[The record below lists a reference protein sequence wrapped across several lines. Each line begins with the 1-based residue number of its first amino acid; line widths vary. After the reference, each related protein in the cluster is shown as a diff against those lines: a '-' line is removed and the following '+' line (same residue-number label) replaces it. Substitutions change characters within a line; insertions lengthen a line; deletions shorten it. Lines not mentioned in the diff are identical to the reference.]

1 MGMLGQYIMVDEDT
15 LEGMMAMDGAALMG
29 TLEPG
34 YGTETLRQ
42 ELKGEL

>member
-1 MGMLGQYIMVDEDT
+1 
-15 LEGMMAMDGAALMG
+15 MAMDGAALMD